1 MFIYFWNSKWDLT
14 GLIFDEGKN
23 KRKRGVELMLSSFI
37 RKATGFPQALP
48 IYSCLHHKRIWE
60 VNIFN
65 ILLNWH
71 SEKQRTH
78 ANYFLHRIWTS
89 LLDFLTEN
97 LEDLCSY
104 LHQSIWG
111 SICLGKECKNQELC
125 LPVYS
130 EKPLKMDW
138 ASSQT
143 LTGSRGSTIQG
154 VGEWRTWD
162 RSLTALPFTSVF
174 QVITV
179 LKKKACLDVSWGY
192 CCQEVRHHVQGLSQH
207 VQGLSRSTNF
217 HKAPT
222 VCRVHPRWHS
232 LSSLRGK
239 LRHALRTQSRD

>member
-1 MFIYFWNSKWDLT
+1 
-14 GLIFDEGKN
+14 
-23 KRKRGVELMLSSFI
+23 MLSSFI

-48 IYSCLHHKRIWE
+48 IYSCLPHKRIWE

-78 ANYFLHRIWTS
+78 ANHFLHRVWTS

-111 SICLGKECKNQELC
+111 SICLGKERKNQELC

-130 EKPLKMDW
+130 EKPVKMDW

-162 RSLTALPFTSVF
+162 RSLTALPFTSV
-174 QVITV
+174 
-179 LKKKACLDVSWGY
+179 WG
-192 CCQEVRHHVQGLSQH
+192 
-207 VQGLSRSTNF
+207 F
-217 HKAPT
+217 
-222 VCRVHPRWHS
+222 
-232 LSSLRGK
+232 GK
-239 LRHALRTQSRD
+239 LINLCNPLFHDLYSVIGIILTLRVIWELKRNCMKSFRWRNFSINDSNWKQF